1 MAEIERNGRSTLR
14 IAFAPSNWKALLAF
28 SAVVMVLPV
37 FFRNDYFYFFFNIL
51 ALNAIVVLGLNL
63 LIGSTGQVSLGHAAF
78 YGLGAYISAIS
89 STTYHLPLF
98 ASLCIALLF
107 VALASFLLAL
117 PTLRLEG
124 HYLVMATLGFNIIV
138 GIVLGQMESVTG
150 GPSGFPGIPKL
161 RAGPWIL
168 TTDRQFYYFIWTSF
182 LIIFT
187 LTLNLTGSRVGRA
200 LAAIHEKEL
209 TASTLAIP
217 TYGYKVATFVLSA
230 VYAGFA
236 GFCYAHYV
244 TFISPK
250 TFDIFYSVQIVTMV
264 AVGGMGSLWGGLAG
278 TALLTS
284 LPEVLHQ
291 LEDLQVLLYGLIL
304 TAVLVLCPNGLFPAL
319 AAYGASAGSKITSWI
334 SRRPRDSRSNTP
346 EKGDRIF
353 PPPVSERRA
362 SFHLASEPNAPVAH
376 GPRHRGDGGP
386 LLRLEGVSLSFGGI
400 QALCDVGIEVCQGE
414 IVALIGPNGAGKT
427 TVLNVVSGL
436 IEPGIGTIELD
447 GLELSGLPAHRIAA
461 AGIGR
466 TFQSVQVFNS
476 LSVLDNLLL
485 GYHKAGRSGFVSA
498 CLRTPAERNEEKR
511 LRALAMDLL
520 ESFGLE
526 MPALH
531 SARRLSL
538 VEQKILEI
546 ARALALSPLVLLL
559 DEPAGGLNPRE
570 SDFLMRHIEALRNKG
585 MGIVLVEH
593 DLNMVMRLADRIY
606 VLQQGRLIASGTPSE
621 IRKDPRVIA
630 AYLGTKKGR
639 FTAENAE
646 SAEGAEKDGNE

>member
-1 MAEIERNGRSTLR
+1 MTEIERKEDRNTTR
-14 IAFAPSNWKALLAF
+14 IAFVPSNWKALIAF
-28 SAVVMVLPV
+28 TAAVMVLPA

-98 ASLCIALLF
+98 ASLVIALAL
-107 VALASFLLAL
+107 VALTSFLLAL

-124 HYLVMATLGFNIIV
+124 HYLVMATLGFNIIIC
-138 GIVLGQMESVTG
+138 IVLGQMESITG

-161 RAGPWIL
+161 RLGPWIIA
-168 TTDRQFYYFIWTSF
+168 TDRQFYYFIWSSF
-182 LIIFT
+182 IVLFT

-209 TASTLAIP
+209 TAKTLAIP

-284 LPEVLHQ
+284 IPELLHQ

-304 TAVLVLCPNGLFPAL
+304 MAVLVGCPNGLFPAIATFVTSTASKL
-319 AAYGASAGSKITSWI
+319 AGWI
-334 SRRPRDSRSNTP
+334 ARRPCESSSANSAKGEGRGFQPPAPESDAPLPRRELRSTN
-346 EKGDRIF
+346 
-353 PPPVSERRA
+353 
-362 SFHLASEPNAPVAH
+362 
-376 GPRHRGDGGP
+376 GP
-386 LLRLEGVSLSFGGI
+386 LLKLDGISLSFGGL
-400 QALCDVGIEVCQGE
+400 QALSDVAIQVQPGE

-427 TVLNVVSGL
+427 TVLNLISGL
-436 IEPGIGTIELD
+436 IEPGRGTIELD
-447 GLELSGLPAHRIAA
+447 GLRLSGLPPHRVAA

-466 TFQSVQVFNS
+466 TFQSVQVFGS

-485 GYHKAGRSGFVSA
+485 GYHKNGRCGFISA
-498 CLRTPAERNEEKR
+498 CLRTPAERCEEEGLKIQ
-511 LRALAMDLL
+511 ALELL
-520 ESFGLE
+520 ESFGLAK
-526 MPALH
+526 PALH
-531 SARRLSL
+531 SVRRLSL

-546 ARALALSPLVLLL
+546 ARALALSPRVLLL

-570 SDFLMRHIEALRNKG
+570 GEFLMRHIEALRNRG
-585 MGIVLVEH
+585 MGVVLVEH
-593 DLNMVMRLADRIY
+593 DMNMVMRLADRIY

-621 IRKDPRVIA
+621 IRKNPLVIA
-630 AYLGTKKGR
+630 AYLGSRKGR
-639 FTAENAE
+639 LTAE
-646 SAEGAEKDGNE
+646 SAEKIKG

>member
-1 MAEIERNGRSTLR
+1 MAEIERKVDRNNPQ
-14 IAFAPSNWKALLAF
+14 IAFVPSNWKALIAF
-28 SAVVMVLPV
+28 SAAVMLLPL
-37 FFRNDYFYFFFNIL
+37 FFRNDYFYLFFNIL

-89 STTYHLPLF
+89 STTFHLPLIV
-98 ASLCIALLF
+98 SLFVALAL

-138 GIVLGQMESVTG
+138 CICLGQMENLTG

-161 RAGPWIL
+161 HLGPWGI

-182 LIIFT
+182 IVLFT

-209 TASTLAIP
+209 TAKTLAIP
-217 TYGYKVATFVLSA
+217 TYGYKVAIFVLSA
-230 VYAGFA
+230 VYAAFA

-278 TALLTS
+278 TALLSS

-291 LEDLQVLLYGLIL
+291 LEDLQVLLYGIIL
-304 TAVLVLCPNGLFPAL
+304 MAVLVGCPNGLFPAM
-319 AAYGASAGSKITSWI
+319 AAYGAGAGSKLRGWI
-334 SRRPRDSRSNTP
+334 AGGAREFSSGNPVKGAQFETP
-346 EKGDRIF
+346 ILQPDAPIDRG
-353 PPPVSERRA
+353 ELRA
-362 SFHLASEPNAPVAH
+362 AS
-376 GPRHRGDGGP
+376 GS
-386 LLRLEGVSLSFGGI
+386 LLKLDGVSLSFGGL
-400 QALCDVGIEVCQGE
+400 QALSDVAIHVQPGE

-427 TVLNVVSGL
+427 TVLNLISGL
-436 IEPGIGTIELD
+436 VEPGSGTIELD
-447 GLELSGLPAHRIAA
+447 GRRLSGLPPHRVAA

-466 TFQSVQVFNS
+466 TFQSVQVFS
-476 LSVLDNLLL
+476 GLSVLDNLLL
-485 GYHKAGRSGFVSA
+485 GYHKTGRSGFVSA
-498 CLRTPAERNEEKR
+498 SLRTPAERFEEEA
-511 LRALAMDLL
+511 LRIKALELL
-520 ESFGLE
+520 KSFGLE
-526 MPALH
+526 KPAAQ
-531 SARRLSL
+531 SVGTLSL

-546 ARALALSPLVLLL
+546 SRALALSPRVLLL

-570 SDFLMRHIEALRNKG
+570 SEFLMRHIEALRSKG
-585 MGIVLVEH
+585 MGVVLVEH
-593 DLNMVMRLADRIY
+593 DMNMVMRLADRIY

-639 FTAENAE
+639 FTAEDAE
-646 SAEGAEKDGNE
+646 SAEEIKVKR